1 MVISLIDTHAH
12 LDMPE
17 FDSDRFGIICR
28 AKEAGVEKIIS
39 IGIDLLSSEAAIKLS
54 ESNEGIFAA
63 VGIHPHNTKEAYKRD
78 MSKIEKLASHPCVVA
93 IGEIG
98 LDYHYQLVDK
108 QSQIRLLNWQLELA
122 ERLKLPIVIHCRE
135 AEEDLLPILTDWCA
149 GGKKKDSK
157 SLGVIHCF
165 SGDLEIARK
174 YIEMG
179 FFISLG
185 AYIGYPSARY
195 LHKSIQHIP
204 LDKLLVES
212 DCPFLPPQKY
222 RGRRNEP
229 AFVNFTLQALA
240 DIIGNTQKAI
250 AQKTTANANQLFKL
264 EVMD

>member
-17 FDSDRFGIICR
+17 FDSDLFGVISR
-28 AKEAGVEKIIS
+28 AKEAGVKRIIS
-39 IGIDLLSSEAAIKLS
+39 IGIDLLSSGAAIKLS
-54 ESNEGIFAA
+54 ESYEGIFAT
-63 VGIHPHNTKEAYKRD
+63 VGIHPHNAREATKRD
-78 MSKIEKLASHPCVVA
+78 MSEIEKLASRPCVVA

-98 LDYHYQLVDK
+98 LDYHYQPVDK
-108 QSQIRLLNWQLELA
+108 QSQIRLLNWQLALA
-122 ERLKLPIVIHCRE
+122 KWLNLPIVIHCRE

-149 GGKKKDSK
+149 GGKKKGNR

-165 SGDLEIARK
+165 GGDLEIARK

-185 AYIGYPSARY
+185 AYIGYPSARH
-195 LHKSIQHIP
+195 LHNSIRHIP
-204 LDKLLVES
+204 LDKLLIET

-229 AFVNFTLQALA
+229 AFVHFTLQALA
-240 DIIGNTQKAI
+240 NITGNTQKTI
-250 AQKTTANANQLFKL
+250 ADRTTVNANQLFKL
-264 EVMD
+264 EVID